1 MWLCRVM
8 WSIYTY
14 MFSFSGAHANRLHM
28 EILTGQKRTT
38 RVSKVLVPAAF
49 CSLWWFLPWTTPP
62 PLASWS
68 ASPAPFWP
76 LHLHQLVLLWWLP
89 LRRESLSPSLPPETW
104 PGSLLTSHTLPGAP
118 THGFPTTGDYQIPS
132 LSRGWFS
139 GLQNQV
145 CVSLLHIPTS
155 LIHGHLKHTVSK
167 TRIVFPPHTPP
178 LLHPLAQWACPSPN
192 MNRGVIWDFSLF
204 LAPKLLN
211 NYSVCPTEAVAWIS
225 SLKKY
230 FHF

>member
-49 CSLWWFLPWTTPP
+49 CSLWWFLPWATPP

-89 LRRESLSPSLPPETW
+89 LRRESFSPSLWRLDLALCSP
-104 PGSLLTSHTLPGAP
+104 HTLSLGLPLTASLPQWLPNTFSEPWLIFRSSKSSMCLPAAHPHFSDPRAP
-118 THGFPTTGDYQIPS
+118 QTHCVQNPYRLSPTY
-132 LSRGWFS
+132 
-139 GLQNQV
+139 
-145 CVSLLHIPTS
+145 
-155 LIHGHLKHTVSK
+155 
-167 TRIVFPPHTPP
+167 TPP
-178 LLHPLAQWACPSPN
+178 FCIPLLGGPVLLPTWTVGLSETFLSALPPN
-192 MNRGVIWDFSLF
+192 YWIIIQCVL
-204 LAPKLLN
+204 LKL
-211 NYSVCPTEAVAWIS
+211 
-225 SLKKY
+225 
-230 FHF
+230 